1 MADVSEVKHLILA
14 DHSQAF
20 EGKLLVLAC
29 ASITFASAAE
39 WRTARTSGRD
49 APCTDGCVAAKADT
63 AALCLLRQASLI
75 LQSMP

>member
-1 MADVSEVKHLILA
+1 MPVMDGWLNVSEVKHLILA

-39 WRTARTSGRD
+39 QRCSNLWQGRT
-49 APCTDGCVAAKADT
+49 
-63 AALCLLRQASLI
+63 LY
-75 LQSMP
+75 

>member
-1 MADVSEVKHLILA
+1 MPVMDGWLNVSEVKHLILA

-39 WRTARTSGRD
+39 RRCSNLWQGRT
-49 APCTDGCVAAKADT
+49 
-63 AALCLLRQASLI
+63 LY
-75 LQSMP
+75 